1 MLKLQKIIWLM
12 IISSYCYADN
22 NIVSQD
28 YSVQN
33 NYNYYFR
40 GETLKQALE
49 RYATTNGLKVKYSS
63 MSDYDKLN
71 RAVTGRISV
80 AKQIDLLDTLSKQYG
95 FKWFMYSGTLYITSN
110 EEITKTIYV
119 SPDNMPNVKSVLLQ
133 SGLLNNKFGYSELP
147 AENKIVI
154 SGPIL
159 YVNMILD
166 QIKSFNIS
174 PVSEEYAVY
183 HLKYASA
190 TDTILS
196 FNNQQVTIPGVA
208 TILQSMTQRSSL
220 GNSVNRRANI
230 SQNVSEPLTNTNQ
243 INKDNGVSNQDN
255 IDNMAKSG
263 ASLIQADSRLNTII
277 IRDKKPNLEMYKN
290 LIKLLD
296 VPAPLI
302 QVDVLIIHLDND
314 VLNSQGVEWWASSNL
329 GYKGGFN
336 SSNVGNSNNN
346 LSFYYGQI
354 NPGQLLVSNA
364 NNFAASLQFLEQHR
378 VAKAVGRP
386 SVATIDNIPAMVNV
400 TENLYLNSTPQ
411 GGNTSNNSNN
421 NNNNNNNYNN
431 MSVTTSLQIT
441 PHVIYDSNT
450 GKNNIKLS
458 ILLQDGSIADP
469 TSNVLS
475 NTVQS
480 NINSQAVV
488 QEGQSI
494 VLAGYS
500 KNTTENVVKKIP
512 LLGDIPILGWFFRSS
527 SEQVKKI
534 DTIYLVTPR
543 IVGFNDTSKLKD
555 YVTAGGEQFNIK
567 SDFDINNNKHN
578 KK

>member
-1 MLKLQKIIWLM
+1 MLKIKNLLLLIALLG
-12 IISSYCYADN
+12 YCYADN
-22 NIVSQD
+22 DANISTNSD
-28 YSVQN
+28 NSF
-33 NYNYYFR
+33 NYYFR
-40 GETLKQALE
+40 GETLKQALDK
-49 RYATTNGLKVKYSS
+49 YANTNGLKIKYSS
-63 MSDYDKLN
+63 MSDYMKLSK
-71 RAVTGRISV
+71 AVTGRISV
-80 AKQIDLLDTLSKQYG
+80 AKQVDLLDTLAKQYG
-95 FKWFMYSGTLYITSN
+95 FKWFTYSGTLYITSN
-110 EEITKTIYV
+110 EDITKTIYV

-133 SGLLNNKFGYSELP
+133 SGLLNTKFGYSELP

-154 SGPIL
+154 SGPIA
-159 YVNMILD
+159 YVNMVME

-174 PVSEEYAVY
+174 PVAEQYAVY

-190 TDTILS
+190 VDTILS
-196 FNNQQVTIPGVA
+196 FNNQQITIPGVA
-208 TILQSMTQRSSL
+208 TILQLMVQKGNINASS
-220 GNSVNRRANI
+220 NRKPNI
-230 SQNVSEPLTNTNQ
+230 SQNVMEPLTN
-243 INKDNGVSNQDN
+243 SNQTKSTVDTN
-255 IDNMAKSG
+255 NDSNDSVAKVGNSI
-263 ASLIQADSRLNTII
+263 IQADARLNTII
-277 IRDKKPNLEMYKN
+277 IRDKKTNLDMYKN

-302 QVDVLIIHLDND
+302 QVDVLIIHLDKD
-314 VLNSQGVEWWASSNL
+314 VLDNEGIDWWASSNL

-336 SSNVGNSNNN
+336 AGNLGNSNNNN

-364 NNFAASLQFLEQHR
+364 NNFAVSLQFLEQHR

-386 SVATIDNIPAMVNV
+386 SVATIDNIPAIVNV

-411 GGNTSNNSNN
+411 NGNNSSG

-441 PHVIYDSNT
+441 PHVIYNSDT
-450 GKNNIKLS
+450 GKNDIKLA

-469 TSNVLS
+469 TNSVLS

-500 KNTTENVVKKIP
+500 KNTNEKIVKKVP
-512 LLGDIPILGWFFRSS
+512 FLGDIPLLGWFFRSS
-527 SEQVKKI
+527 TVQTKKI
-534 DTIYLVTPR
+534 DTIYLVTPK
-543 IVGFNDTSKLKD
+543 IVGFNDTTKLKD
-555 YVTAGGEQFNIK
+555 YVTVGGEQFDVKQDFNIK
-567 SDFDINNNKHN
+567 QPTKTG